1 MGLDLQLLP
10 LSGERYPYNNAT
22 LHIPRNDALFT
33 RIKTVTSQPISK
45 DFACWP
51 LETNR
56 ITFED
61 AYGDSLMFVFAKELK
76 KENIGGPVGA
86 YVNALTDE
94 AKIVLYWH

>member
-51 LETNR
+51 LET
-56 ITFED
+56 IE
-61 AYGDSLMFVFAKELK
+61 
-76 KENIGGPVGA
+76 
-86 YVNALTDE
+86 
-94 AKIVLYWH
+94 